1 MLLQHRWLLLKQTK
15 QFIIFF
21 NILWGELKLPTH
33 IKMEKQE
40 EDKRSNWTWKILLI
54 VGMIILLAYL
64 ASAIYAGE
72 SMSFE
77 TNLTNPVYTVTGNSS
92 NLTGLNISFE
102 NSNIT
107 ISIPINYKPDN
118 FTLIFFD
125 NTTREIEKIIN
136 TGGNSGSGRGYIDR
150 EVIAYVPEYI
160 NNTIEIEKEVKTP
173 VDNTTVL
180 ETGFELWHIL
190 LAIIVGGL
198 FAWFIIKSDFGKKE

>member
-125 NTTREIEKIIN
+125 NTTREVEKIIN
-136 TGGNSGSGRGYIDR
+136 NGGSNSGSSRGYINRD
-150 EVIAYVPEYI
+150 VIIYVPEYI
-160 NNTIEIEKEVKTP
+160 NNTIEVEKIVDHIEYQ
-173 VDNTTVL
+173 
-180 ETGFELWHIL
+180 ETGFKLWHIILAVVLGIIFCYIL
-190 LAIIVGGL
+190 LWVLIYFTGE
-198 FAWFIIKSDFGKKE
+198 SE